1 MIRELAKKTGIYSI
15 GMIFGRAVSVLL
27 LPVYTRFLTPADYG
41 VMELLDVTANLVS
54 LLLGARL
61 GQTIFYFYFAAKTQ
75 EEKERCVGTAFFCSI
90 LIGACCFAISFA
102 GAPEL
107 SRLVFGTVQYGSY
120 LRLVFLGFGLSLPAE
135 IGYCCMRAFGDS
147 KRFVVL
153 NLLNQLGA
161 GALALTFL
169 VFFHWGIRALL
180 AASVSGFAATAA
192 YAGWY
197 LLSPIRV
204 SVDLRLMG
212 RLVRYAAPLGIS
224 GMAVFLVHYGDRI
237 FLRPQVSL
245 TELGVYSL
253 AYKIG
258 MLVSF
263 CHAPFVL
270 HWNSQICNIGN
281 RREGEAV
288 FVRSFTYLCA
298 GLSIVVVALSLFAG
312 PGLRLM
318 TTPGFYGAAGMI
330 PWIAAAYLLR
340 AAGAHIQSVFTLEGR
355 PGLEARVNV
364 MGGVACVAAYAVL
377 VPQFKVWGAIAATIL
392 GFAVILVSSFLAAR
406 RLRRFHYEY
415 RTLAR
420 IGASTLGA
428 LVAFFVIAPSSF
440 WMQAGLGAT
449 LTLAHCGWL
458 FFACLNQEQRAS
470 ALRLTRDVHYR
481 FISRRA
487 VTQIPQA
494 ELRCT

>member
-1 MIRELAKKTGIYSI
+1 MFRELAKKTSIYSI
-15 GMIFGRAVSVLL
+15 GMISGRFISVLL

-41 VMELLDVTANLVS
+41 VMELLDVTVNLVS

-61 GQTIFYFYFAAKTQ
+61 GQTIFYFYFAAKSKQ
-75 EEKERCVGTAFFCSI
+75 EKEQCIGTAFFCSI
-90 LIGACCFAISFA
+90 LIGACCFGMSFA
-102 GAPEL
+102 SAPEL
-107 SRLVFGTVQYGSY
+107 SRLVFGTVQYASY

-135 IGYCCMRAFGDS
+135 MGYCCMRAFGDS

-153 NLLNQLGA
+153 NLLNQLGT

-169 VFFHWGIRALL
+169 VAFHWGIRSLL
-180 AASVSGFAATAA
+180 VASVTGFAATAA

-197 LLSPIRV
+197 LFSPIRV

-224 GMAVFLVHYGDRI
+224 GAAVFLVHYGDRI

-245 TELGVYSL
+245 SELGVYSL

-270 HWNSQICNIGN
+270 HWNSQICDIGI
-281 RREGEAV
+281 RREGEAI

-298 GLSIVVVALSLFAG
+298 GLSGVVVVLSLFAT

-318 TTPGFYGAAGMI
+318 TRPGFYGAAGMI
-330 PWIAAAYLLR
+330 PWVAAAYLLR

-364 MGGVACVAAYAVL
+364 VGGATCVAAYAVL
-377 VPQFKVWGAIAATIL
+377 VPRFKVWGAIAATIL
-392 GFAVILVSSFLAAR
+392 GFAVILVCSFLAVR
-406 RLRRFHYEY
+406 RLRHFHYEY
-415 RTLAR
+415 QKLAR
-420 IGASTLGA
+420 IGVSTIGS
-428 LVAFFVIAPSSF
+428 LVTFFLIAPSGF
-440 WMQAGLGAT
+440 WMQVTLGIA

-458 FFACLNQEQRAS
+458 FFACLSHEQRGS
-470 ALRLTRDVHYR
+470 AIALFPAGSRKYLRLDYAAHKHR
-481 FISRRA
+481 IA
-487 VTQIPQA
+487 
-494 ELRCT
+494 